1 MAGVGRCVKQRDTP
15 GASMPSEPIQPV
27 LSLRGLHKRFGPTH
41 ALRGVDLDLVP
52 GEVLALIG
60 ENGAGK
66 STLVKVLTGVYPLD
80 EGEIRLRGEPLR
92 LARAHD
98 AHAAGIVAVHQ
109 ETVMFDE
116 LSAAENIFIGR
127 QPMRGWP
134 GLKVIDWATM
144 NRDAQRVLDQVG
156 AGFAATTP
164 VRELSLAQRHL
175 IEIARALSQQA
186 KVVILDEPTAA
197 LSQAEI
203 RDFYGIVRGLKAQG
217 VAVLFITHKF
227 DELFAVCDRYV
238 VLRDGASVGTGL
250 MAEADE
256 SSLVR
261 LMAGRAIDQIYPAVR
276 SVPGEVVLKVIGLS
290 HPTEFDGLNFELR
303 RGEILGFYG
312 LVGAGRSEAMLAL
325 MGLNP
330 QARGD
335 VTVEGRRIDVR
346 EPADAIAA
354 GLAYVPEERQRQ
366 GGVLSFSVRHNM
378 SLAALAGP
386 RHGLHGKMSR
396 GPWLSAGRESEFA
409 QRLIQRLSIKTA
421 SHDTPLSGLS
431 GGNQQK
437 VVIAKWLG
445 LNPRIVILD
454 EPTKGIDVG
463 AKQAV
468 YQLIAEM
475 VEQGL
480 AVILVS
486 SELPEVM
493 NLAHRVIV
501 MRRGRQVHEFA
512 QGAADAEAIVAAAS
526 GLGEGAIAPAG
537 SRTASPTFSACQTEL
552 AA

>member
-1 MAGVGRCVKQRDTP
+1 MVAEAGAP
-15 GASMPSEPIQPV
+15 L
-27 LSLRGLHKRFGPTH
+27 LSLRGVHKRFGATH
-41 ALRGVDLDLVP
+41 ALRGIDLDLVP
-52 GEVLALIG
+52 GEALALVG

-66 STLVKVLTGVYPLD
+66 STLVKVLTGVHRPD
-80 EGEIRLRGEPLR
+80 AGEIRLAGQVLR

-98 AHAAGIVAVHQ
+98 AQAAGIVAVHQ

-127 QPMRGWP
+127 QPMKGPRG
-134 GLKVIDWATM
+134 LQVIHWTAM
-144 NRDAQRVLDQVG
+144 NREAQAALDQVG

-164 VRELSLAQRHL
+164 VKRLSLAQRHL
-175 IEIARALSQQA
+175 VEIARALSQRA
-186 KVVILDEPTAA
+186 RVVILDEPSAA

-227 DELFAVCDRYV
+227 DEIFAVCERYV
-238 VLRDGASVGTGL
+238 VLRDGASVGAG
-250 MAEADE
+250 AVCDADE
-256 SSLVR
+256 AGLVK
-261 LMAGRAIDQIYPAVR
+261 LMAGRAIGQVYPPVTSR
-276 SVPGEVVLKVIGLS
+276 PGEVVLQVKDLS
-290 HPTEFDGLNFELR
+290 HPTEFDGLQFELR

-330 QARGD
+330 AARGELRI
-335 VTVEGRRIDVR
+335 EGRAIRLGR
-346 EPADAIAA
+346 PGDAVAA

-366 GGVLSFSVRHNM
+366 GAVLGFSVRHNI

-386 RHGLHGKMSR
+386 AVPGEPPCR
-396 GPWLSAGRESEFA
+396 GPWLSAAREGALAARMIE
-409 QRLIQRLSIKTA
+409 RLRIKTA
-421 SHDTPLSGLS
+421 SQHTPLSGLS

-475 VEQGL
+475 VAQGL

-493 NLAHRVIV
+493 HLAHRVIV
-501 MRRGRQVHEFA
+501 MRHGRAVGEFA
-512 QGAADAEAIVAAAS
+512 RGSADAEALVAVAS
-526 GLGEGAIAPAG
+526 GLQVPV
-537 SRTASPTFSACQTEL
+537 ASPGPCQEL

>member
-1 MAGVGRCVKQRDTP
+1 MSGRGNP
-15 GASMPSEPIQPV
+15 LLE
-27 LSLRGLHKRFGPTH
+27 LRGIDKRFGATH
-41 ALRGVDLDLVP
+41 ALKCIDLHLVP
-52 GEVLALIG
+52 GEALALIG

-66 STLVKVLTGVYPLD
+66 STLVKILTGVHQPD
-80 EGEIRLRGEPLR
+80 SGEIVLGGEALRFTR
-92 LARAHD
+92 AREAQL
-98 AHAAGIVAVHQ
+98 AGIVAVHQ

-127 QPMRGWP
+127 QPMKGPRAFQ
-134 GLKVIDWATM
+134 VIDWATM
-144 NRDAQRVLDQVG
+144 NREAQRSLDQVG
-156 AGFAATTP
+156 AGFSATTK
-164 VRELSLAQRHL
+164 VKGLSLAQRHL
-175 IEIARALSQQA
+175 VEIARALSQNA
-186 KVVILDEPTAA
+186 RVVILDEPTAA

-203 RDFYGIVRGLKAQG
+203 HDFYGLVRGLKAQG

-227 DELFAVCDRYV
+227 DEIFAVCERYV
-238 VLRDGASVGTGL
+238 VLRDGAAVGRG
-250 MAEADE
+250 AIADADE
-256 SSLVR
+256 AALVK
-261 LMAGRAIDQIYPAVR
+261 LMAGREIDQIYPAIDSR
-276 SVPGEVVLKVIGLS
+276 PGEVAISVKGLS
-290 HPTEFDGLNFELR
+290 HPTEFADLSFELR

-330 QARGD
+330 HATGEVRID
-335 VTVEGRRIDVR
+335 GRRIDIR
-346 EPADAIAA
+346 EPGDAIAA

-366 GGVLSFSVRHNM
+366 GAILPFSVRHNI
-378 SLAALAGP
+378 SLAGLAGP
-386 RHGLHGKMSR
+386 RNGLAEPLSR
-396 GPWLSAGRESEFA
+396 GPWLSAAREGSLAARMIE
-409 QRLIQRLSIKTA
+409 RLRIKTA
-421 SHDTPLSGLS
+421 SQDTPLSGLS

-475 VEQGL
+475 VAQGL

-493 NLAHRVIV
+493 HLAQRVIV
-501 MRRGRQVHEFA
+501 MRRGRQVAEYAHG
-512 QGAADAEAIVAAAS
+512 QADAETIVAAAS
-526 GLGEGAIAPAG
+526 GISLSSRGGVVEPGAPTCVAG
-537 SRTASPTFSACQTEL
+537 LKPEL